1 MGIKTFFRTQPVP
14 ANTREILALERTRLA
29 NERTLLA
36 YIRSSLYLL
45 IGGIAVIQLE
55 DFYSIHWIGYVALVI
70 CLVFLAIGISR
81 FILLKRKL
89 YKWNKIL
96 GEELLEERLNPQ
108 AHTEKSQES

>member
-1 MGIKTFFRTQPVP
+1 MGIRTFFKTQPVP

-45 IGGIAVIQLE
+45 VGGIAVIQLE
-55 DFYSIHWIGYVALVI
+55 DFYSIHWVGYVALVI

-89 YKWNKIL
+89 YIWNKVL
-96 GEELLEERLNPQ
+96 GAELLEERLKAQNNIEKPQ
-108 AHTEKSQES
+108 E